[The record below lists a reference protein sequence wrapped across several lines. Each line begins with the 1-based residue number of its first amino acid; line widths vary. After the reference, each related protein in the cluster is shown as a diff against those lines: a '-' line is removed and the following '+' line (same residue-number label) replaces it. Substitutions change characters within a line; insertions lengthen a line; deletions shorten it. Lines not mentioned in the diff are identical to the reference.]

1 MRISTDR
8 LTIKA
13 LLALEQVVAGIDPLK
28 AGDTS
33 LAVKLALAF
42 LYAMG
47 KGERWPFDQFWQQ
60 ASSTPRDAAEGV
72 QRDALLNAAIN
83 AIYLAVGVR
92 RTGEMQFFRRHRSRE
107 SDARR

>member
-1 MRISTDR
+1 MRISPDR

-13 LLALEQVVAGIDPLK
+13 LLSLEQVAAGIDPLT

-42 LYAMG
+42 LYAVG

-60 ASSTPRDAAEGV
+60 VSKTPKDAAEGV
-72 QRDALLNAAIN
+72 ERDTLLNAAIN

-92 RTGEMQFFRRHRSRE
+92 RTGEMQFYRVHR
-107 SDARR
+107 